1 MYVLRNNDVFI
12 LLAYRSITS
21 TVVQCIAGGRQR
33 RGTGQV
39 AFILN
44 NADVGS
50 EEDFTYTDDPQV
62 FSLVKNEII
71 ERYILCSVNFS
82 ATYVYYTVE
91 VLI

>member
-1 MYVLRNNDVFI
+1 M
-12 LLAYRSITS
+12 LANRFVNS

-33 RGTGQV
+33 SGTGQV

-62 FSLVKNEII
+62 FSLVNNEII
-71 ERYILCSVNFS
+71 QRYIFCNVNFYD
-82 ATYVYYTVE
+82 TCVTQRRC
-91 VLI
+91 